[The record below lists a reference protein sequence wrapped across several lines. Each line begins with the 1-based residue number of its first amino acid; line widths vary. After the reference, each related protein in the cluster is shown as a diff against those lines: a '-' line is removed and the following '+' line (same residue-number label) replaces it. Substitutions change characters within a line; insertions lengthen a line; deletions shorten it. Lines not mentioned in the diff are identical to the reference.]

1 MASGSTSFASA
12 FTRMHTCLMQNP
24 LRSYNFVFMNDGED
38 TENNE
43 KKLKV
48 PVMTI
53 TLPQSTGSNHQSC
66 RSLGRHD
73 QVQAGC

>member
-24 LRSYNFVFMNDGED
+24 LRSYNFVFMTDGED

-48 PVMTI
+48 PVPVMTI
-53 TLPQSTGSNHQSC
+53 TLPQITGLQSPILPVV
-66 RSLGRHD
+66 RTP
-73 QVQAGC
+73 